1 MCVLNVCEELVFLC
15 PVNQDSYIRAKNI
28 GDCEQPRN
36 AELESCGAMDVVH
49 ALTHLG
55 GQRKGSVTECIVC
68 VQGHDPLTFFFS
80 CHPFSFLIGWE
91 FYGSNYLKC

>member
-1 MCVLNVCEELVFLC
+1 MQLCVEKEDCLCVLNVCEELVFLC

-49 ALTHLG
+49 ALTRLG
-55 GQRKGSVTECIVC
+55 GQRKGCVTQCIVC
-68 VQGHDPLTFFFS
+68 PGP
-80 CHPFSFLIGWE
+80 
-91 FYGSNYLKC
+91 